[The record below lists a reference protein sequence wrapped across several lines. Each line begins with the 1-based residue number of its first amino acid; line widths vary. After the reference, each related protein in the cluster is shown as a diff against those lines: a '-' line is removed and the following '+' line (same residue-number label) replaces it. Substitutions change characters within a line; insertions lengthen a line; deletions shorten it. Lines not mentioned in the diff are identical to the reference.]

1 MDIRNLLNICR
12 RKDEREGGRK
22 EGGKKYGNSQLKVNK
37 CPSFPS
43 QSLHHSNVYTVNL
56 KKEL

>member
-37 CPSFPS
+37 VSFLSFSEPSS
-43 QSLHHSNVYTVNL
+43 Q
-56 KKEL
+56 